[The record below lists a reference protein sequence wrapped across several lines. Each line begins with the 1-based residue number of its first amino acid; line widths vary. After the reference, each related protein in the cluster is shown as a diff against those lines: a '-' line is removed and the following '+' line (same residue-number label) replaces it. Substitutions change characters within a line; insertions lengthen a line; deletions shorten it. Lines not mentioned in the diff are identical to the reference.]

1 MYGKFIHKLYTI
13 TDSVGGHP
21 VSSKEMQAKMDLK
34 ADKLETENLWK
45 NKASREEYTNSIQSK
60 QNVFTISI
68 IILQL

>member
-1 MYGKFIHKLYTI
+1 
-13 TDSVGGHP
+13 
-21 VSSKEMQAKMDLK
+21 MQAKMNLK